1 MIILSFLLIL
11 PPNNK
16 NKLFQMDSK
25 RSLFLAKRLISGDS
39 KAYDFLMEFYYKSL
53 CGYAQSLCHDHSMA
67 EDIVQNVFV
76 KMWDK
81 RKKINPELSI
91 KSYLYKSVYNEF
103 INQYRKNKPV
113 IYLEKKYFEAID
125 LAVEIEPEELKN
137 LIKIMNAEI
146 ENLPSKCREI
156 FLMNKKEGLT
166 HTEISEYL
174 NISTKTVEGH
184 ITRGFKTLTDKL
196 GAKVEAV
203 LFLLFDIKKQNRRSS
218 LP

>member
-1 MIILSFLLIL
+1 MDPLKNQQLAQRLIL
-11 PPNNK
+11 
-16 NKLFQMDSK
+16 
-25 RSLFLAKRLISGDS
+25 GDC
-39 KAYDFLMEFYYKSL
+39 KAYDFLMNSYYQRL
-53 CGYAQSLCHDHSMA
+53 CVYAQSLCIDRDMA

-76 KMWDK
+76 KIWVK

-125 LAVEIEPEELKN
+125 LVVDIEPEELDG
-137 LIKIMNAEI
+137 LIKLMNVEI
-146 ENLPSKCREI
+146 ENLPSKCKEI

-174 NISTKTVEGH
+174 NISIKTVEGH
-184 ITRGFKTLTDKL
+184 ITRAFKILTEKL
-196 GAKVEAV
+196 GTKMEAV
-203 LFLLFDIKKQNRRSS
+203 LFLLFNFNKQKG
-218 LP
+218 

>member
-1 MIILSFLLIL
+1 MDPLKNQQLAQRLIL
-11 PPNNK
+11 
-16 NKLFQMDSK
+16 
-25 RSLFLAKRLISGDS
+25 GDC
-39 KAYDFLMEFYYKSL
+39 KAYDYLMNSYYQRL
-53 CGYAQSLCHDHSMA
+53 CVYAQSLCNDHNMA

-76 KMWDK
+76 KVWDK
-81 RKKINPELSI
+81 RKKINPDLSI

-125 LAVEIEPEELKN
+125 LVVDIEPEELES
-137 LIKIMNAEI
+137 LIKLMNAEI
-146 ENLPSKCREI
+146 ENLPSKCKEI

-184 ITRGFKTLTDKL
+184 ITRAFKILTEKL
-196 GAKVEAV
+196 GTKMEAV
-203 LFLLFDIKKQNRRSS
+203 LFLLFNVNKQKGRPS
-218 LP
+218 LE

>member
-1 MIILSFLLIL
+1 MDPLKNQQLAQRLIL
-11 PPNNK
+11 
-16 NKLFQMDSK
+16 
-25 RSLFLAKRLISGDS
+25 GDC
-39 KAYDFLMEFYYKSL
+39 KAYDYLMNSYYQRL
-53 CGYAQSLCHDHSMA
+53 CMYAQSLCNDHNMA

-76 KMWDK
+76 KVWDK
-81 RKKINPELSI
+81 RKKINPDLSI

-125 LAVEIEPEELKN
+125 LVVDIEPEELES
-137 LIKIMNAEI
+137 LIKLMNIEI
-146 ENLPSKCREI
+146 ENLPSKCKEI

-174 NISTKTVEGH
+174 NISIKTVEGH
-184 ITRGFKTLTDKL
+184 ITRAFKILTEKL

-203 LFLLFDIKKQNRRSS
+203 LFLLFNFNKQKT
-218 LP
+218 